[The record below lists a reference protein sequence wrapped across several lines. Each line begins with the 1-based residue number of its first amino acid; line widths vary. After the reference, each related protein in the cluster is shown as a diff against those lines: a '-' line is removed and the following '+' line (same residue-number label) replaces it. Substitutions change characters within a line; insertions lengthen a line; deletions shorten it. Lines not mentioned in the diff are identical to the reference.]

1 MSHGHHVRVGRRAV
15 VAALAGTVLGTGVLA
30 AAPAEAAEAATA
42 PQVQAQ
48 GAFAL
53 DPATGKTLF
62 GKAPDPRLR
71 LRPERLRQ
79 ARQAVGRRRG
89 ARRRPFTQG
98 ELL

>member
-30 AAPAEAAEAATA
+30 AAPAEAATA

-79 ARQAVGRRRG
+79 ARQAVGHRRG